1 MTLINVILLNVL
13 WFTCVLGAA
22 NDLLWPGFVV
32 LLVLIGINIYK
43 KSLNK
48 IDVKIVL
55 FSIIFGLVIDG
66 ILHARGMVNYE
77 LKILDAAFL
86 PPIWIMILWVG
97 FGATVRTG
105 MQWLLNHPKIGAM
118 FMLIG
123 APLSYVSAAKLGAAQ
138 IPVLWH
144 AMSFIGISWLVYFV
158 FIVWFTQQDKDS
170 SDAIV

>member
-1 MTLINVILLNVL
+1 MTLTNVILLNVL

-32 LLVLIGINIYK
+32 LAGLIGINIYNK
-43 KSLNK
+43 WLNK
-48 IDVKIVL
+48 IDLKIVL
-55 FSIIFGLVIDG
+55 FSIVFGMIVDG
-66 ILHARGMVNYE
+66 ILHAKGIVNYE
-77 LKILDAAFL
+77 LKIVDIAFL
-86 PPIWIMILWVG
+86 PPMWIMILWVG

-105 MQWLLNHPKIGAM
+105 MQWLLSHPKVGAM

-144 AMSFIGISWLVYFV
+144 AMTFIGISWLVYFII
-158 FIVWFTQQDKDS
+158 IVWFTKHHRES
-170 SDAIV
+170 SDATV